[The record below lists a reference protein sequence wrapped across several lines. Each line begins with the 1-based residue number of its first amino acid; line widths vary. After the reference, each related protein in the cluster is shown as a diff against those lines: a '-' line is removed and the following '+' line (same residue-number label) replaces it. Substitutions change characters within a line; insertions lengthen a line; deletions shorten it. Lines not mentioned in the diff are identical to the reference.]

1 MYVPLNLQ
9 VGWECGWLPM
19 LSFLCLQFRSTEM
32 QFYCVAVIVLFGSC
46 QCLHE
51 VVHFDCILAIILFQ
65 SGKNRDLK
73 LVWWFCTLTNK
84 EKLEKRKCR
93 ALIYYSFFKI
103 VIYIDYNRVH
113 AH

>member
-1 MYVPLNLQ
+1 
-9 VGWECGWLPM
+9 M

-65 SGKNRDLK
+65 SGKNSAYVDL
-73 LVWWFCTLTNK
+73 LHFGINIATQ
-84 EKLEKRKCR
+84 RP
-93 ALIYYSFFKI
+93 AP
-103 VIYIDYNRVH
+103 
-113 AH
+113 